1 MYTKLFLQV
10 FILRCVNWL
19 SKNCFVRVKINLDII
34 LSEITFDNGV
44 VKRWVSYFLQTI
56 LRVNLHN
63 SFNLI
68 ISRWRRTWPLILT
81 NMNVTPLHSRTIC
94 VRLKL
99 AKWFCRERFSNSV
112 DFFFAILLLSPF
124 GQRRNSFF
132 YQTLITLL
140 KDDLC
145 HVWSK
150 SSQWI
155 DKNFFIC
162 HFSLFVVIFPWNR
175 TCSFILINMNPF
187 KSLRPWSKCGLNS
200 PSTSG

>member
-1 MYTKLFLQV
+1 MYTKLFFQV

-112 DFFFAILLLSPF
+112 D
-124 GQRRNSFF
+124 
-132 YQTLITLL
+132 
-140 KDDLC
+140 
-145 HVWSK
+145 V
-150 SSQWI
+150 
-155 DKNFFIC
+155 
-162 HFSLFVVIFPWNR
+162 FSLFSYNLHLDKGVTPYF
-175 TCSFILINMNPF
+175 TKL
-187 KSLRPWSKCGLNS
+187 
-200 PSTSG
+200 